1 MRFKYED
8 VVLEI
13 IEGDAI
19 HPKIFSFENQGS
31 FYERI
36 NLALDEENG
45 RCKKCCFHGNDL
57 CYQAPRCG
65 NGDAIYDSFH
75 RDYPRIGKTESACY
89 FVRLKENP
97 LHKIN
102 YDALLIEEMEI

>member
-1 MRFKYED
+1 MVIVNQLTSQILKSH
-8 VVLEI
+8 LET
-13 IEGDAI
+13 
-19 HPKIFSFENQGS
+19 SFGNY
-31 FYERI
+31 FDWRER
-36 NLALDEENG
+36 
-45 RCKKCCFHGNDL
+45 
-57 CYQAPRCG
+57 

-102 YDALLIEEMEI
+102 YDTLLIEKMEI